1 MVGNV
6 WQGFSGEFGEF
17 VLCGGEKLKGG
28 RQGGWTKQKAH
39 PPPPNTHHQT
49 HHPVAWWKH
58 KHDQHHA
65 CPNELDGDTAAPLDP
80 DIDTLPLI
88 AWSRAQLA
96 TARGPRALLRSQHKY
111 FVPLL
116 LAARLAWAQSSATA
130 AAALLQSPKTR
141 GRGVLETAL
150 LALHY
155 AWTLAPAI
163 ACLGLTGGLAY
174 AGAAQLVA
182 GLYLALVFVQS
193 HNGMAVYSNV
203 LDWMTAQAVSTRDVA
218 STPWTDWFTGGL
230 NYQLEHHAFPGLPR
244 HALGSIAADVKAL
257 CEKHGLAY
265 ESVTMPV
272 ATSRVLQH
280 LADVAALA

>member
-1 MVGNV
+1 MVG
-6 WQGFSGEFGEF
+6 QTRAKKR
-17 VLCGGEKLKGG
+17 L
-28 RQGGWTKQKAH
+28 
-39 PPPPNTHHQT
+39 THT
-49 HHPVAWWKH
+49 HTHTHTHTTLPPVAWWKH

-65 CPNELDGDTAAPLDP
+65 CPNELDGDTATPLDP
-80 DIDTLPLI
+80 DIDTLPLLV
-88 AWSRAQLA
+88 WSPAQLA
-96 TARGPRALLRSQHKY
+96 ASRGPRALLRSQHHY

-116 LAARLAWAQSSATA
+116 LAARLAWAQQSVAVA
-130 AAALLQSPKTR
+130 VDLVRSPKTR
-141 GRGVLETAL
+141 GRGVIETGG

-155 AWTLAPAI
+155 AWTVGAPI
-163 ACLGLTGGLAY
+163 ACLGVAGGLAH
-174 AGAAQLVA
+174 ALTAQLVA

-193 HNGMAVYSNV
+193 HNGMEVYSSV
-203 LDWMTAQAVSTRDVA
+203 LDWMTAQAVSTRDVV

-244 HALGSIAADVKAL
+244 HALGSIAGDVKTL